1 MGADVKAIRNRI
13 RSVESTMHITKAMEL
28 VASSK
33 LRHATER
40 MENSRFFF
48 ETLVA
53 SLSDFGDGIA
63 ESVFAPRKEIKRRA
77 LVVIAGDRGLAG
89 GYNNNVFK
97 TALATVSDG
106 LPYAVLPIG
115 RRAGEYFRHRG
126 IPCLLEKTPT
136 LEGFS
141 LGDCAK
147 VGRLLADGYRR
158 GEYDEV
164 KLIFT
169 DYITML
175 SQNPATLPLLPLDP
189 HRDDGEGERERRAET
204 IYEPSAAAVL
214 DAITPEYLS
223 GMIYGAVCESFTS
236 ELAAR
241 RTAMD
246 AASKNASEMID
257 RLSLRYN
264 RARQSAITQEIT
276 EIIGGSEQQ

>member
-40 MENSRFFF
+40 MERSRFFF

-53 SLSDFGDGIA
+53 SLSDFGEGIA
-63 ESVFAPRKEIKRRA
+63 ECSFAPRKEVKRRA

-97 TALATVSDG
+97 TALTAVSDG
-106 LPYAVLPIG
+106 LRI
-115 RRAGEYFRHRG
+115 
-126 IPCLLEKTPT
+126 
-136 LEGFS
+136 
-141 LGDCAK
+141 
-147 VGRLLADGYRR
+147 
-158 GEYDEV
+158 
-164 KLIFT
+164 
-169 DYITML
+169 
-175 SQNPATLPLLPLDP
+175 
-189 HRDDGEGERERRAET
+189 RRAET

-223 GMIYGAVCESFTS
+223 GMIWGAVCESFTS

-257 RLSLRYN
+257 TLSLKYN

>member
-33 LRHATER
+33 LRHANER

-63 ESVFAPRKEIKRRA
+63 ESAFAPRKEVRRRA

-97 TALATVSDG
+97 TAAAAVADG

-115 RRAGEYFRHRG
+115 RRAGEHFKRRG
-126 IPCLLEKTPT
+126 IPCLMDKTPT
-136 LEGFS
+136 LEGFT
-141 LGDCAK
+141 LEDCSK
-147 VGRLLADGYRR
+147 VGKLLADGYRR

-189 HRDDGEGERERRAET
+189 PKGETVGQHAET
-204 IYEPSAAAVL
+204 IYDPSAE
-214 DAITPEYLS
+214 DLS
-223 GMIYGAVCESFTS
+223 GMIWGAVCESFTS

-257 RLSLRYN
+257 TLSLRYN

>member
-33 LRHATER
+33 LRHANEQ

-63 ESVFAPRKEIKRRA
+63 ESAFAPRKEVRRRA

-97 TALATVSDG
+97 TAASVVSDG

-115 RRAGEYFRHRG
+115 RRAGEHFKRRG
-126 IPCLLEKTPT
+126 VPCLIDKTPT
-136 LEGFS
+136 LEGFT
-141 LGDCAK
+141 LEDCSK
-147 VGRLLADGYRR
+147 VGKLLADGYRR

-189 HRDDGEGERERRAET
+189 PKGEAGGQHAET
-204 IYEPSAAAVL
+204 LYDPSAGAVL

-223 GMIYGAVCESFTS
+223 GMIWGAVCESFTS

-257 RLSLRYN
+257 TLSLRYN

>member
-63 ESVFAPRKEIKRRA
+63 ECAFAPRKEVKRRA

-97 TALATVSDG
+97 TALAEVSDG
-106 LPYAVLPIG
+106 LPWAVLPIG

-141 LGDCAK
+141 LEDCSN

-175 SQNPATLPLLPLDP
+175 SQNPATLPLLPLNP
-189 HRDDGEGERERRAET
+189 HKDDREGERRAET

-223 GMIYGAVCESFTS
+223 GMIYGAVCESYTS

-246 AASKNASEMID
+246 AASKNAGEMID
-257 RLSLRYN
+257 TLSLRYN

>member
-33 LRHATER
+33 LRHANEQ

-63 ESVFAPRKEIKRRA
+63 ESAFAPRKEVRRRA

-97 TALATVSDG
+97 TAASVVADG

-115 RRAGEYFRHRG
+115 RRAGEHFKRRG
-126 IPCLLEKTPT
+126 VPCLIDKTPT
-136 LEGFS
+136 LEGFT
-141 LGDCAK
+141 LEDCSK
-147 VGRLLADGYRR
+147 VGKLLADGYRR

-189 HRDDGEGERERRAET
+189 PKGETDERHAET
-204 IYEPSAAAVL
+204 LYDPSAAAVL

-223 GMIYGAVCESFTS
+223 GMIWGAVCESFTS

-257 RLSLRYN
+257 TLSLRYN

>member
-33 LRHATER
+33 LRHANEQ

-63 ESVFAPRKEIKRRA
+63 ESAFAPRKEVRRRA

-97 TALATVSDG
+97 TAASVVSDG

-115 RRAGEYFRHRG
+115 RRAGEHFKRRG
-126 IPCLLEKTPT
+126 VPCLIDKTPT
-136 LEGFS
+136 LEGFT
-141 LGDCAK
+141 LEDCSK
-147 VGRLLADGYRR
+147 VGKLLADGYRR

-175 SQNPATLPLLPLDP
+175 SQDPATLSLLPLDP
-189 HRDDGEGERERRAET
+189 RKDEEAGERKRRAET
-204 IYEPSAAAVL
+204 IYDPNAAAVL

-223 GMIYGAVCESFTS
+223 GMIWGAVCESFTS

-257 RLSLRYN
+257 TLSLRYN

>member
-40 MENSRFFF
+40 MEHSRFFF

-53 SLSDFGDGIA
+53 SLSDFGEGIA
-63 ESVFAPRKEIKRRA
+63 ESSFAPRKEVKRRA

-97 TALATVSDG
+97 TVKAVVSDG
-106 LPYAVLPIG
+106 IPYAVLPIG
-115 RRAGEYFRHRG
+115 RRAGDYFRHRG
-126 IPCLLEKTPT
+126 IPCLFEKTPT

-141 LGDCAK
+141 MEDCARA
-147 VGRLLADGYRR
+147 GQLLADGFRR

-189 HRDDGEGERERRAET
+189 HRDDEKSERVRRAET
-204 IYEPSAAAVL
+204 IYDPSPAAVL

-223 GMIYGAVCESFTS
+223 GMIFGAVCESFTS

-246 AASKNASEMID
+246 AASKNASEIID
-257 RLSLRYN
+257 SLSLKYN

>member
-1 MGADVKAIRNRI
+1 
-13 RSVESTMHITKAMEL
+13 MEDC
-28 VASSK
+28 A
-33 LRHATER
+33 
-40 MENSRFFF
+40 
-48 ETLVA
+48 
-53 SLSDFGDGIA
+53 
-63 ESVFAPRKEIKRRA
+63 
-77 LVVIAGDRGLAG
+77 
-89 GYNNNVFK
+89 
-97 TALATVSDG
+97 
-106 LPYAVLPIG
+106 
-115 RRAGEYFRHRG
+115 RAGQ
-126 IPCLLEKTPT
+126 
-136 LEGFS
+136 
-141 LGDCAK
+141 
-147 VGRLLADGYRR
+147 LLADGYRR

-189 HRDDGEGERERRAET
+189 HKDDEKSERARRAET
-204 IYEPSAAAVL
+204 IYDPSPAAVL

-223 GMIYGAVCESFTS
+223 GLIWGAVCESFTS

-257 RLSLRYN
+257 SLSLKYN

>member
-40 MENSRFFF
+40 MERSRFFF

-53 SLSDFGDGIA
+53 SLSDFGEGIA
-63 ESVFAPRKEIKRRA
+63 ESSFAPRKEVKRRA

-97 TALATVSDG
+97 TALAEVSDG

-126 IPCLLEKTPT
+126 VPCLMEKTPS

-141 LGDCAK
+141 LSDCAEA
-147 VGRLLADGYRR
+147 GRMLADGFRR

-175 SQNPATLPLLPLDP
+175 SQVPATLSLLPLDP
-189 HRDDGEGERERRAET
+189 HKDEEAGERKRRAET
-204 IYEPSAAAVL
+204 IYDPSAAA
-214 DAITPEYLS
+214 S
-223 GMIYGAVCESFTS
+223 S
-236 ELAAR
+236 EV
-241 RTAMD
+241 
-246 AASKNASEMID
+246 
-257 RLSLRYN
+257 
-264 RARQSAITQEIT
+264 
-276 EIIGGSEQQ
+276 

>member
-33 LRHATER
+33 LRHANEQ

-63 ESVFAPRKEIKRRA
+63 ESAFAPRKEVKRRA

-97 TALATVSDG
+97 TAASVVSDG

-115 RRAGEYFRHRG
+115 RRAGEHFKRRG
-126 IPCLLEKTPT
+126 IPCLLDKTPT
-136 LEGFS
+136 LEGFT
-141 LGDCAK
+141 LEDCSK
-147 VGRLLADGYRR
+147 VGKLLADGYRR

-189 HRDDGEGERERRAET
+189 PKGEADERHAET
-204 IYEPSAAAVL
+204 LYDPSAAAVL

-223 GMIYGAVCESFTS
+223 GMIWGAVCESFTS

-257 RLSLRYN
+257 TLSLRYN

>member
-40 MENSRFFF
+40 MEHSRFFF

-53 SLSDFGDGIA
+53 SLSDFGEGIA
-63 ESVFAPRKEIKRRA
+63 ESSFAPRKEVKRRA

-97 TALATVSDG
+97 TALEVTSDG

-115 RRAGEYFRHRG
+115 RRAGEHFKRRG
-126 IPCLLEKTPT
+126 IPCLLDKTPT
-136 LEGFS
+136 LEGFT
-141 LGDCAK
+141 LADCAE

-164 KLIFT
+164 KLVFT

-189 HRDDGEGERERRAET
+189 PKSDRGVRAET
-204 IYEPSAAAVL
+204 LYDPSASAVL

-223 GMIYGAVCESFTS
+223 GMIYGAVCESYTS

-257 RLSLRYN
+257 SLSLRYN

>member
-33 LRHATER
+33 LRHANEQ

-63 ESVFAPRKEIKRRA
+63 ESAFAPRKEVRRRA

-97 TALATVSDG
+97 TAASVVSDG

-115 RRAGEYFRHRG
+115 RRAGEHFKRRG
-126 IPCLLEKTPT
+126 VPCLIDKTPT
-136 LEGFS
+136 LEGFT
-141 LGDCAK
+141 LEDCSK
-147 VGRLLADGYRR
+147 VGKLLADGYRR

-189 HRDDGEGERERRAET
+189 PKGETGGQHAET
-204 IYEPSAAAVL
+204 LYDPSAAAVL

-223 GMIYGAVCESFTS
+223 GMIWGAVCESFTS

-257 RLSLRYN
+257 TLSLRYN

>member
-33 LRHATER
+33 LRHANEQ

-63 ESVFAPRKEIKRRA
+63 ESAFAPRKEVRRRA

-97 TALATVSDG
+97 TAASVVSDG

-115 RRAGEYFRHRG
+115 RRAGEHFKRRG
-126 IPCLLEKTPT
+126 VPCLIDKTPT
-136 LEGFS
+136 LEGFT
-141 LGDCAK
+141 LEDCSK
-147 VGRLLADGYRR
+147 VGKLLADGYRR

-189 HRDDGEGERERRAET
+189 PKGETVGQHAET
-204 IYEPSAAAVL
+204 LYDPSAGAVL

-223 GMIYGAVCESFTS
+223 GMIWGAVCESFTS

-257 RLSLRYN
+257 TLSLRYN

>member
-1 MGADVKAIRNRI
+1 MGANVKAIRNRI

-40 MENSRFFF
+40 MEHSRFFF

-53 SLSDFGDGIA
+53 SFSDFGEGIA
-63 ESVFAPRKEIKRRA
+63 ESSFAPRKEVRRRA

-97 TALATVSDG
+97 TVAAESSDG
-106 LPYAVLPIG
+106 IPYVVLPIG
-115 RRAGEYFRHRG
+115 KKAGEYFRRRG
-126 IPCLLEKTPT
+126 IELLCDKVPT

-141 LGDCAK
+141 MDDCAEA
-147 VGRLLADGYRR
+147 GRLLAEGYRR
-158 GEYDEV
+158 GDFDEV
-164 KLIFT
+164 KLVFT
-169 DYITML
+169 DYITLL
-175 SQNPATLPLLPLDP
+175 SQNPAVLPLLPLKPPPKDGTKTGP
-189 HRDDGEGERERRAET
+189 HAET
-204 IYEPSAAAVL
+204 IYDPSAAAVL

-223 GMIYGAVCESFTS
+223 GMIYGAVCESHTS

-246 AASKNASEMID
+246 AASKNAGEMID
-257 RLSLRYN
+257 DLSLRYN

>member
-53 SLSDFGDGIA
+53 SLSDFGEGIA
-63 ESVFAPRKEIKRRA
+63 ECSFAPRKEVRRRA

-97 TALATVSDG
+97 TVKAVVSDG
-106 LPYAVLPIG
+106 IPYAVLPIG
-115 RRAGEYFRHRG
+115 RRAGDYFRHRG
-126 IPCLLEKTPT
+126 IPCLFEKTPT

-141 LGDCAK
+141 MEDCARA
-147 VGRLLADGYRR
+147 GQLLADGFRR

-189 HRDDGEGERERRAET
+189 HRDDEKSERVRRAET
-204 IYEPSAAAVL
+204 IYDPSPAAVL

-223 GMIYGAVCESFTS
+223 GMIFGAVCESFTS

-257 RLSLRYN
+257 SLSLKYN